1 MKKIVS
7 PWWKI
12 ALPILSLLA
21 VFGLPFGLFVVH
33 PVQPGDPTIFV
44 VPEGASFSSIARQ
57 LESQGIVSS
66 SFNMKLLARLRRDTL
81 RVQAGEYNF
90 AAPSRPGRVLDRL
103 VAGDMY
109 RLRLTIPEG
118 LTLQQIG
125 QRLKHLGY
133 QDHVGFLEAAQNEET
148 IKQLGIEAGSLEG
161 YLFPETYTFG
171 PNLSSRHL
179 IRFMVAELNRRLTP
193 EIEEQAAELGLTR
206 HELITLASIIQ
217 KEAGSEKEMPLISAV
232 FHNRLR
238 KGMRLQADP
247 TVIYGLENFRG
258 NLTRSHLRQP
268 TPYNTYTNFGLPPG
282 PIANPGSAALQAAAN
297 PAEVNYL
304 YFVARGDGLHQ
315 FSRTLREHNQ
325 AVQRYLRNL
334 RQRNTKPAD
343 QGTEPDELEASST
356 ARPSGQEPQAVL
368 AAHNSAAIIGD

>member
-1 MKKIVS
+1 MKKHFS

-21 VFGLPFGLFVVH
+21 VFGLPFSLFLVH
-33 PVQPGDPTIFV
+33 PVQPDEPTIFV
-44 VPEGASFSSIARQ
+44 VPEGASFSTVARQ
-57 LESQGIVSS
+57 LESHGIVSS

-118 LTLQQIG
+118 MTLQQIG

-133 QDHVGFLEAAQNEET
+133 KDYEGFLQAARTEET
-148 IKQLGIEAGSLEG
+148 VKELGIEAGSLEG
-161 YLFPETYTFG
+161 YLFPETYAFG

-193 EIEEQAAELGLTR
+193 EIEAQAAELGLTR

-217 KEAGSEKEMPLISAV
+217 KEAGSEKEMPLI
-232 FHNRLR
+232 
-238 KGMRLQADP
+238 
-247 TVIYGLENFRG
+247 
-258 NLTRSHLRQP
+258 
-268 TPYNTYTNFGLPPG
+268 
-282 PIANPGSAALQAAAN
+282 
-297 PAEVNYL
+297 
-304 YFVARGDGLHQ
+304 
-315 FSRTLREHNQ
+315 
-325 AVQRYLRNL
+325 
-334 RQRNTKPAD
+334 
-343 QGTEPDELEASST
+343 
-356 ARPSGQEPQAVL
+356 
-368 AAHNSAAIIGD
+368 